1 MSVISIE
8 KVSYKYNQSKGN
20 ALKNISFSIE
30 KGSYLTIAGKNGSG
44 KSTLAKL
51 ICSLLTPDSGE
62 IIIQE
67 NQKIGFVFQAP
78 KEQIVSGLV
87 HRDTEFGPRNLGL
100 KKSEIELR
108 TIESL
113 NIVEMLH
120 KAKSSTSALSLGQT
134 QKIAF
139 SGVTALFP
147 EILILDEAVSM
158 LDPDSRNDIYSFLR
172 YWNKCGNT
180 IIHITHDY
188 DAIKESSEVAVISDG
203 ELAFFGTSNAFFQN
217 KELCEKV
224 FDKELPARDR
234 CNEELL
240 QKETGFELK
249 NIVYKY
255 EKASELVN
263 IKNVSFALK
272 KGTLTALTGP
282 SGSGKSTLM
291 EIGCGLIKP
300 DSGEIDA
307 AGVPVL
313 ALQNS
318 AEALFE
324 NFAVDDVAFGPSN
337 KGVSGKKLLAD
348 VKEAMEKANLPYD
361 KFKDRQTFG
370 LSGGEQKRL
379 AIAGVLAMKADVV
392 FFDEPSAGLDGES
405 RWAVMNM
412 MRKLAD
418 EGKTVVFSTH
428 KMDEAAFAD
437 REIAIKEGEVV
448 KDSLYPEMMQGV
460 GEINDNSPV
469 SASSLKKIEPCSY
482 ANTLE
487 SLRNIT
493 ITLSKGEDD
502 KKQLVQKLPAFLRI
516 LLFIALFALSICG
529 KTTLFCS
536 VMLLIS
542 VLYCKL
548 CGFSMKKF
556 FKSGFQILPFLLF
569 FCFFQMIFHP
579 ALENEIRFTTWRWF
593 MVTPSKLLFC
603 LNTILRTD
611 ASIACI
617 CGFFI
622 STPEYDLIDGLHLLL
637 KPLEVIRIPVRYFI
651 LILEILFRFIPLMV
665 EEASAIIKVQ
675 VIRCGFKEEK
685 SKMKKLKSFVPLIV
699 PLIIQTIKKSETL
712 ADAITMRYFK

>member
-1 MSVISIE
+1 MSVISI
-8 KVSYKYNQSKGN
+8 KNVSYSYNQSKGN

-62 IIIQE
+62 ILIQE
-67 NQKIGFVFQAP
+67 NQKIGFVFQSP

-100 KKSEIELR
+100 GKSEIELR

-113 NIVEMLH
+113 NLVEMLH

-158 LDPDSRNDIYSFLR
+158 LDPDSRNDIYTFLR
-172 YWNKCGNT
+172 YWNRCGNT

-188 DAIKESSEVAVISDG
+188 DAIKESGEVAVISDG
-203 ELAFFGTSNAFFQN
+203 ELEFFGTSNAFFEN

-224 FDKELPARDR
+224 FDKDLPVCSRN
-234 CNEELL
+234 NEELIK
-240 QKETGFELK
+240 KEIGFELK
-249 NIVYKY
+249 NIVYSYQKDTG
-255 EKASELVN
+255 LIN
-263 IKNVSFALK
+263 IKNVSFALN
-272 KGTLTALTGP
+272 KGSLTALTGP

-300 DSGEIDA
+300 DSGEIYSENR
-307 AGVPVL
+307 PVL

-324 NFAVDDVAFGPSN
+324 NFAVDDVAFGPTN
-337 KGVSGKKLLAD
+337 IGVSGKQLLND
-348 VKEAMEKANLPYD
+348 VKDSMEKANIPYE
-361 KFKDRQTFG
+361 KFKNRQTFG

-379 AIAGVLAMKADVV
+379 AIAGILAMKSDVV

-405 RWAVMNM
+405 RWAVMKM
-412 MRKLAD
+412 MRNLAD

-437 REIAIKEGEVV
+437 REIVIRDGQII
-448 KDSLYPEMMQGV
+448 KDSLSSDSENNGKLR
-460 GEINDNSPV
+460 INGGSI
-469 SASSLKKIEPCSY
+469 LKKVEPCSY
-482 ANTLE
+482 ENTLKN
-487 SLRNIT
+487 LRNIT
-493 ITLSKGEDD
+493 ITLSKSEDE
-502 KKQLVQKLPAFLRI
+502 KKQIIQKLPPFLRI
-516 LLFIALFALSICG
+516 LLFIALFTLSICG
-529 KTTLFCS
+529 KTTIFCS
-536 VMLLIS
+536 AMLFVSIM
-542 VLYCKL
+542 YCKF
-548 CGFSMKKF
+548 CGFSMKKLV
-556 FKSGFQILPFLLF
+556 KSGLQILPFLLF
-569 FCFFQMIFHP
+569 FCLFQMIFHP

-593 MVTPSKLLFC
+593 MITPSKLWFC
-603 LNTILRTD
+603 LNTIIRTD

-622 STPEYDLIDGLHLLL
+622 STPEYDLIDGLQILL
-637 KPLEVIRIPVRYFI
+637 KPLELIRIPVRYFI

-685 SKMKKLKSFVPLIV
+685 SKIKKLKSFVPLIV